1 MQVRSAQYLQYLS
14 VGLLTLVLGCGGET
28 NGGLIDG
35 GGSGDDGGSVDD
47 LGSPPDL
54 TVVPDCTG
62 KPLPML
68 GTQNRTISVGSSKL
82 CSAVG
87 EQRQKLE
94 RRIGNF
100 RAPQITVCNP
110 VVCTDKIRR
119 QRIYLP
125 TERSHKLSVNLK
137 P

>member
-14 VGLLTLVLGCGGET
+14 VGLLTLVLSCGGET

-62 KPLPML
+62 K
-68 GTQNRTISVGSSKL
+68 
-82 CSAVG
+82 
-87 EQRQKLE
+87 
-94 RRIGNF
+94 
-100 RAPQITVCNP
+100 
-110 VVCTDKIRR
+110 
-119 QRIYLP
+119 
-125 TERSHKLSVNLK
+125 
-137 P
+137 